1 MQQKNNVKL
10 ISSIVLLLA
19 FFLPWV
25 EFNIKDFSIDS
36 NACMIPKHL
45 FKFTKYDDDLYPFA
59 LISLLLYS
67 IPILCIIRIYKAIT
81 NQPYKPAFNE
91 FAAGIIMSIAFVIS
105 LLAILEKEHAEDK
118 IFSFIGFGFYINIIA
133 IIVGAINVNESPQA
147 YPSTYNYNI
156 NFKLPTFQ
164 FNNPFTDMPNI
175 ILKICHLSYLKQEN
189 KIQEDEYNVQKNK
202 FIISLKKILFF
213 GFVISFIYYPY
224 LFLILQIDYHIYLS
238 YNSSIIIIYR
248 LLIFLIPVSLF
259 LLFKSKN
266 VFNKLLI
273 SNKSEK
279 SIINQIFYSFFY
291 SIVISVFFIM
301 VVKNNN
307 FDYGIE
313 KMMYSF
319 IGPFHFLLILF
330 FILFYKLYKLNSNIF
345 CKKNVYTILLLT
357 LFYIY
362 LYFVLIY
369 LNLAVVNYKKTN
381 ILLYDIYAKILD
393 YFYYF
398 YYFVTLLYII
408 LFITHYN
415 KFVNNLVEKITFL
428 PIEKIAEIKIKP
440 QLSLHAK
447 TEILNQIENV
457 HNLYSKGVIN
467 EETYNQMKTPLL
479 LQIENSAKNEK
490 EIISNEQSVQSNYN
504 KIVNYVNINCEE
516 NNINNNKK
524 IIIPLII
531 IIIVSVFLFLL
542 KYILPID
549 NNKFIFLD
557 MPQTEM
563 VFVQGGTFTMGCT
576 DEQGSDCGSNEKP
589 AHQVTVSDYYIGKY
603 EVTQGLWKKVMGNN
617 PSYFKNC
624 GDDCPVESVSWN
636 DCQEFISKLNQLTGK
651 RFRLPTDAEWEY
663 AARGGRDVARNVQLQ
678 TKYAGS
684 NTLGEVAW
692 YRDNSDVKY
701 SGADEGVEDE
711 YEGRKLG
718 THIVGTKKNNALG
731 IYDMSGNVEEWCN
744 DWYEDY
750 SSGGVTNPKGASTGS
765 SRVVRGGSW
774 YDGGYGNRVSFRI
787 QNDPSASNNAY
798 GIRLVFSSY

>member
-25 EFNIKDFSIDS
+25 EINIWEFSIDS

-45 FKFTKYDDDLYPFA
+45 FKYAKYSDDLYPVA
-59 LISLLLYS
+59 LISLLFYI
-67 IPILCIIRIYKAIT
+67 IPILCIIRIYKVFT
-81 NQPYKPAFNE
+81 NQPYKPAISE
-91 FAAGIIMSIAFVIS
+91 FGASIIMSIFFIIS
-105 LLAILEKEHAEDK
+105 LLAILNKMHQEEK
-118 IFSFIGFGFYINIIA
+118 ILSFIGFGFYINIIA
-133 IIVGAINVNESPQA
+133 TIVGVLSVNESPLA
-147 YPSTYNYNI
+147 YPSTYNNNV
-156 NFKLPTFQ
+156 NFKSPTFK

-202 FIISLKKILFF
+202 LKISLKKILFF

-224 LFLILQIDYHIYLS
+224 LFLILQIDYHSYLS
-238 YNSSIIIIYR
+238 YNSSIITIYQ

-301 VVKNNN
+301 VVKTNN
-307 FDYGIE
+307 FDYGDT
-313 KMMYSF
+313 MMYSF

-330 FILFYKLYKLNSNIF
+330 FIIFYKLYKLNSNIF

-428 PIEKIAEIKIKP
+428 PIEKIAEIEIKP
-440 QLSLHAK
+440 QLSLHQKA
-447 TEILNQIENV
+447 EILNQIENV

-490 EIISNEQSVQSNYN
+490 EIISNEQSVQSNNN
-504 KIVNYVNINCEE
+504 KIVNYVKINCEE

-531 IIIVSVFLFLL
+531 IIILSVFVFLL

-549 NNKFIFLD
+549 NNRFIFLD

-576 DEQGSDCGSNEKP
+576 DEQGSDCDDNEKP
-589 AHQVTVSDYYIGKY
+589 AHQVTLSDYYIGKY

-617 PSYFKNC
+617 PSRFTNC
-624 GDDCPVESVSWN
+624 GDDCPVENVSWD

-651 RFRLPTDAEWEY
+651 RFRLPTEAEWEY
-663 AARGGRDVARNVQLQ
+663 AARGGRDVARNVQQ

-684 NTLGEVAW
+684 NALGEVAW
-692 YRDNSDVKY
+692 NDENSDVNY
-701 SGADEGVEDE
+701 SGGYE
-711 YEGRKLG
+711 YKGRKLG
-718 THIVGTKKNNALG
+718 THTVGTKKPNALG
-731 IYDMSGNVEEWCN
+731 IYDMSGNVWEWCN
-744 DWYEDY
+744 DWYGDY

-765 SRVVRGGSW
+765 NRDIRGGSW
-774 YDGGYGNRVSFRI
+774 ADYGIDSRVSNRGY
-787 QNDPSASNNAY
+787 NYPSYGYYNS